1 MCRFIYLLRGLT
13 DMLPFILGFL
23 FGEYGL
29 VSGQKVIRF
38 VKFNFCCSF
47 EESLGRL
54 PASKLFY
61 PFEGACRLNKPQLIL
76 LMASYGVY
84 HFPLLS
90 IHIQHPYSNMDSVIY
105 VGVGDY

>member
-38 VKFNFCCSF
+38 VKFNF
-47 EESLGRL
+47 GVV
-54 PASKLFY
+54 SKKVW
-61 PFEGACRLNKPQLIL
+61 AVCL
-76 LMASYGVY
+76 LVSS
-84 HFPLLS
+84 S
-90 IHIQHPYSNMDSVIY
+90 IHSKVRVD
-105 VGVGDY
+105 